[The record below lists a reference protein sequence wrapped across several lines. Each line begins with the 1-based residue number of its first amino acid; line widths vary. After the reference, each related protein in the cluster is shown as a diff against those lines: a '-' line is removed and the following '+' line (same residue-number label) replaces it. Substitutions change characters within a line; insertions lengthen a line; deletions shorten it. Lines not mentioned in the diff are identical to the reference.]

1 MKTFFDTYEK
11 QIALLIEILPDIAIE
26 NNFALHGGTAINLF
40 HLNMPRFS
48 IDIDLTYIPF
58 SQDRNVDLGNISKSL
73 DAIKKRLK
81 ERIPSVRFPDSQ
93 RASKELKLIC
103 SKLDVTVKIE
113 VNQINR
119 GLIAKPCSKILCSR
133 AQTVF
138 NRFCEIK
145 TVSVGQLWGGKINAA
160 LDRQHPRD
168 LFDIRNL
175 FNEVGYTD
183 EIKNGFLFFL
193 LCGKRPFHELLNP
206 QKIDQKAVFDSQFTG
221 MTDHPFL
228 YEDYLETRDRLI
240 FEVNRS
246 LTERD
251 RAFLIAFSKG
261 EPVWDNVNYSMYPA
275 IRWKLLNILELKNN
289 NLQKYREQTELLRR
303 SFERSGNEKYV
314 PGMGLTEKTPFDKNE
329 IPKNELKLL
338 GLKLSDLSATDIKK
352 LLSGKE
358 SKALFLQNQKGDR
371 IHATLSLHRNT
382 DNGVNIQIKQVE
394 QKQNN
399 KLKI

>member
-1 MKTFFDTYEK
+1 MKTFDIYGK
-11 QIALLIEILPDIAIE
+11 QVALLIEILPDIAKE

-58 SQDRNVDLGNISKSL
+58 SQDRNADLGNIRKSL
-73 DAIKKRLK
+73 DAIKTRLK
-81 ERIPSVRFPDSQ
+81 ERIPSVYFPDSQ
-93 RASKELKLIC
+93 RTSKELKLIC
-103 SKLDVTVKIE
+103 TALDVTVKIE

-119 GLIAKPCSKILCSR
+119 GLIGQPCSKILCNR
-133 AQTVF
+133 AQTMF

-145 TVSVGQLWGGKINAA
+145 TVPVGQLWGGKINAA

-168 LFDIRNL
+168 LFDIRNM

-206 QKIDQKAVFDSQFTG
+206 QQLDQKAVFDSQFSG
-221 MTDHPFL
+221 MTNHSFS
-228 YEDYLETRDRLI
+228 YEEYQKTRDSLI
-240 FEVNRS
+240 LEVNRS

-251 RAFLIAFSKG
+251 REFLMAFSKG

-275 IRWKLLNILELKNN
+275 IRWKLLNILELKDKNF
-289 NLQKYREQTELLRR
+289 QKYREQTELLQR
-303 SFERSGNEKYV
+303 SFERSENGKSV
-314 PGMGLTEKTPFDKNE
+314 PGMKLTGRTQFDKDE
-329 IPKNELKLL
+329 IPKNELRLL

-352 LLSGKE
+352 LLSGEE
-358 SKALFLQNQKGDR
+358 SKALFLQNQNGDR

-382 DNGVNIQIKQVE
+382 DNSVNILIKQVE